1 MPAYAYPHYDAVR
14 PPELDGENL
23 LHDVVIVGGGPVG
36 LSLALDLAQRGVR
49 SVVLQSS
56 NTLSEGSRALCWS
69 KRTLEILDRFGVAR
83 PIAERGFTWSTGR
96 VYAGDREV
104 YHFDLQPERD
114 QPFPA
119 FVNLQQYFAEEYL
132 VDATRRAGGLI
143 ELRWQNK
150 ATGIAQ
156 DGDGATL
163 TVETPHGYYPLR
175 ARYVVACDGAKST
188 IRRAMGLGFE
198 GRVFEDNFLIADV
211 DVAGDVGAKDRRF
224 WFNPSFDPS
233 ETALCHGQGDGM
245 WRVDFQLGWDVDVA
259 AEMRPERALP
269 RIKALLG
276 RDDVET
282 TWISVYTFQ
291 CRRVEH
297 FRHDRVLFAGDAA
310 HQVSPF
316 GARGGNSGIQDA
328 ENLAWKLA
336 LVLDGRAPDALL
348 DSYHDERAYAADE
361 NIRVTSRTV
370 DFMTAKTPLRA
381 RMRQA
386 VLGLAEKHDFAR
398 ALINS
403 GRLSTPTV
411 HDGSPLNSDH
421 GLAGPAAPGGPCP
434 NRRLADGGCL
444 LDHLGRGL
452 RFEGLYMADGAP
464 GAMPLPAFKTLRA
477 ADVPVD
483 TIVVGAGD
491 AEGLRALPDPD
502 GRVAAT
508 LGAAPGQY
516 ILLRP
521 DQHVASVLPTF
532 DLADARAALD
542 RALARPPAPA
552 MARAGE

>member
-14 PPELDGENL
+14 PPELDGETV
-23 LHDVVIVGGGPVG
+23 LHDVAIVGGGPVG

-49 SVVLQSS
+49 TVVLQSS

-69 KRTLEILDRFGVAR
+69 KRTLEILDRFGVAQ
-83 PIAERGFTWSTGR
+83 PIAARGFTWSTGR
-96 VYAGDREV
+96 VFAGDREV

-132 VDATRRAGGLI
+132 VDAVRGANELI

-150 ATGIAQ
+150 ATGIEQ
-156 DGDGATL
+156 DDEAVTL
-163 TVETPHGYYPLR
+163 KVETPHGFYQLQS
-175 ARYVVACDGAKST
+175 RYVVACDGAKST

-245 WRVDFQLGWDVDVA
+245 WRVDFQLGWDVDVE
-259 AEMRPERALP
+259 AEMQPEKALP

-276 RDDVET
+276 RDDVEA
-282 TWISVYTFQ
+282 TWISIYTFQ
-291 CRRVEH
+291 CRRIER

-328 ENLAWKLA
+328 DNLAWKLA

-421 GLAGPAAPGGPCP
+421 GIAGPAAIGGPCP
-434 NRRLADGGCL
+434 NRQLADGGYL
-444 LDHLGRGL
+444 LDNLGRGL
-452 RFEGLYMADGAP
+452 RFEGLYVADGAP
-464 GAMPLPAFKTLRA
+464 SSTQLSAFKALQA
-477 ADVPVD
+477 ADVPLD
-483 TIVVGAGD
+483 TIVVGVED
-491 AEGLRALPDPD
+491 AEGLRTLPDPD
-502 GRVAAT
+502 GRIAAT
-508 LGAAPGQY
+508 LGAGPGQY

-521 DQHVASVLPTF
+521 DQHVAAVLPRL
-532 DLADARAALD
+532 DLAQLHSALD
-542 RALARPPAPA
+542 RAMAKPASPVLAQ
-552 MARAGE
+552 AGE